1 MSRKKIVDYERQE
14 RLIEEKRNIFLA
26 KKAGLVHPVPTLTTT
41 IVSEDNYK
49 PKQQTES
56 SEKFPFAND
65 GSFFAQFLQMKPPPS
80 PEPPAPPVPP
90 THPSPPHH
98 QHNIT
103 SINTSPTVTPQP
115 PPPLPPAPPT
125 DTMLPP
131 PPPVKLSLAPLTQPD
146 QPLKAPVSK
155 IFTEENHRSNHSKR
169 EDKVSEFELAERMAR
184 QLALATEQAVKK
196 FQNEQDREGPLY
208 FLRDLT
214 HPANMYFIQKWL
226 EYRHTDK
233 NKPSNEHITPL
244 VSADSTPR
252 RKTRWSDEN
261 DTVKVP
267 PPILYP
273 FNKINPSESI
283 DQKQQ
288 IEVQMVLDRIAETIR
303 AGRGRGRGKGVKR
316 FTGTRYEY
324 DSDEENDFGT
334 WEHKR
339 RALEMER
346 TRESA
351 DALTELAKGK
361 HHLSDFLPN
370 DEYLKFMT
378 EVEQARQGEEMKP
391 ETSDYQDN
399 EIKEDNIGYRML
411 QRAGWQ
417 EGQGLGAQQQGII
430 APVNKG
436 RNSLDTTGVGS
447 DTFQNVRSDDDE
459 FSLYRKRMML
469 AYKFRPNPLNNPRRP
484 YYD

>member
-1 MSRKKIVDYERQE
+1 MSRNRIVDYERQE
-14 RLIEEKRNIFLA
+14 RLIEEKRKVFLA
-26 KKAGLVHPVPTLTTT
+26 KKAGLIHLVPTLARIDVT
-41 IVSEDNYK
+41 EDNSK
-49 PKQQTES
+49 PKQTES

-90 THPSPPHH
+90 THFSPHQ

-103 SINTSPTVTPQP
+103 FINTPPTDTPQP
-115 PPPLPPAPPT
+115 PPPLPTAPPT
-125 DTMLPP
+125 DTILPP
-131 PPPVKLSLAPLTQPD
+131 PPPVKLSLAPIPHPD
-146 QPLKAPVSK
+146 QPLTAPVSG
-155 IFTEENHRSNHSKR
+155 IFTEENHGSNHSRR
-169 EDKVSEFELAERMAR
+169 EDKVSEFELAERMAQ
-184 QLALATEQAVKK
+184 QLALATDQAIKK
-196 FQNEQDREGPLY
+196 FQSEQDQEGPLY
-208 FLRDLT
+208 FLRDST
-214 HPANMYFIQKWL
+214 HPANVYFIQKWL
-226 EYRHTDK
+226 EYRHTNK
-233 NKPSNEHITPL
+233 SKPSNEHIPPP

-252 RKTRWSDEN
+252 RKSRWSDEN

-267 PPILYP
+267 PHNIYPSNPIS
-273 FNKINPSESI
+273 PSESS
-283 DQKQQ
+283 DQKKQ
-288 IEVQMVLDRIAETIR
+288 IEVQRVLDRIAETIR
-303 AGRGRGRGKGVKR
+303 ARGRGRGRGRGVKR
-316 FTGTRYEY
+316 FIGTRYEY

-339 RALEMER
+339 RALEMEK

-351 DALTELAKGK
+351 EALTELGKGK
-361 HHLSDFLPN
+361 HHLSDFLPD

-378 EVEQARQGEEMKP
+378 EVEQVRQGEELKP

-411 QRAGWQ
+411 QRAGWH
-417 EGQGLGAQQQGII
+417 EGQGLGAQQQGIV

-436 RNSLDTTGVGS
+436 RSSLDSTGVGS
-447 DTFQNVRSDDDE
+447 GNFQSVGSDDDE